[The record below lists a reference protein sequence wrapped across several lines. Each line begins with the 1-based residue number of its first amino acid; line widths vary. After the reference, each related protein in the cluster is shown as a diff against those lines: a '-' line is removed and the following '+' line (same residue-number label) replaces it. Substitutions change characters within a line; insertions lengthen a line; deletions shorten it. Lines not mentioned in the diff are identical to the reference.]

1 MKKTVKLIALA
12 LAAAMLFSLPAC
24 KKKPEDPDAA
34 LKEDVLLNDFEAWAP
49 DLQLARFM
57 NGFGKISLN
66 KNAEYVTS
74 GSGSARLDPLGWK
87 GSGSLPLVYFP
98 TQSDAFGFDHSDF
111 SYVDYVSFDIYNANG
126 EEKTMNAGLVSK
138 INSIESVN
146 RVGDR
151 KFTLKPG
158 WNSCMLQV
166 EPSVL
171 AITADIA
178 DIKGVYFMFENA
190 GSSVIT
196 EDTPKYYLDNV
207 QLIKKDEKSTSDF
220 TVELRENEIADFE
233 MLYQKYM
240 VVNDNPSTVEVVNAA
255 DFGLAAPSG
264 SKVLR
269 VVLDG
274 VNTGYWKYFR
284 ISDVL
289 IRATALNGM
298 DEATA
303 QKAYICFETYNNTDS
318 AVNLPLDFAK
328 GSDGK
333 SFLSTPNNCAPK
345 QWTTYEYK
353 VSDILKA
360 EPNFLQDPGQFL
372 LNYKDDSAVDREF
385 FFDNFRIEIRN

>member
-24 KKKPEDPDAA
+24 KKKTEDPDAA

-158 WNSCMLQV
+158 WNSCTLQV

-274 VNTGYWKYFR
+274 
-284 ISDVL
+284 
-289 IRATALNGM
+289 
-298 DEATA
+298 E
-303 QKAYICFETYNNTDS
+303 
-318 AVNLPLDFAK
+318 
-328 GSDGK
+328 
-333 SFLSTPNNCAPK
+333 
-345 QWTTYEYK
+345 
-353 VSDILKA
+353 
-360 EPNFLQDPGQFL
+360 
-372 LNYKDDSAVDREF
+372 
-385 FFDNFRIEIRN
+385 